1 MEAMTGKNLKIGD
14 VLIEQG
20 YLTEEELKKALEFID
35 SAPNRE
41 AIALRY
47 GYAMKLLSSCGGA
60 RPEGSDEAARLN
72 REALFS
78 NHEMTARQRRTMDDF
93 SQAALQC
100 CRDTWTWRQKLRYR
114 FWECLY

>member
-1 MEAMTGKNLKIGD
+1 
-14 VLIEQG
+14 
-20 YLTEEELKKALEFID
+20 
-35 SAPNRE
+35 
-41 AIALRY
+41 
-47 GYAMKLLSSCGGA
+47 MKLLSSCSGA

-78 NHEMTARQRRTMDDF
+78 NHEMTARQRRKMDDF